1 MRLPTWLRLGLKIAG
16 YGILGTH
23 LNSRLIY
30 MRRLVLFLNEYF
42 WVELNERGFYKGR
55 FMRIPNRVKNLYS
68 LVMDFVKKCNDD
80 HVAAF
85 GAMAAFFMLLSL
97 FPFMIFFLTLTKY
110 APFSKDDIINILTQF
125 LSFERRSMI
134 TGLVNEIYRKTQ
146 ASIFTLSILGAL
158 WSSSRG
164 IYSIVIGLNSVFD
177 IDDNRNYFVIRI
189 FSLFYTVIFAFLIIG
204 MLILWVFGNSLYRYI
219 RIRFPMLASFVGYFM
234 HKRTILTLIVLI
246 FLFMMI
252 YKFVPARESSF
263 RKQWP
268 GALVAAI
275 GWLVVS
281 AGCSFYMDNFTNFSL
296 VYGSMAGIMILL
308 LWLHFCMS
316 MIFYGAEVNYF
327 LENKKNYHMLIRIIR
342 PNYRAKQRATE
353 KKMRSKLEQEA
364 KEKRKFKKSKKPNL

>member
-1 MRLPTWLRLGLKIAG
+1 
-16 YGILGTH
+16 
-23 LNSRLIY
+23 
-30 MRRLVLFLNEYF
+30 
-42 WVELNERGFYKGR
+42 
-55 FMRIPNRVKNLYS
+55 MRIPNRVKSLYS
-68 LVMDFVKKCNDD
+68 LVMDFIKKCNDD

-85 GAMAAFFMLLSL
+85 GAMSAFFMLLSL

-146 ASIFTLSILGAL
+146 TSIFTISIVAAL

-164 IYSIVIGLNSVFD
+164 IYSIVIGLNSVYD

-189 FSLFYTVIFAFLIIG
+189 FSLFYTVIFAFLIIA

-219 RIRFPMLASFVGYFM
+219 RKRFPVFATFAGYFL
-234 HKRTILTLIVLI
+234 HKRIVITLIVLT

-252 YKFVPARESSF
+252 YRFVPDRKCSF

-268 GALVAAI
+268 GAIVAAV

-342 PNYRAKQRATE
+342 PNYKAKQRAGE
-353 KKMRSKLEQEA
+353 KKMLKKLEQEENA
-364 KEKRKFKKSKKPNL
+364 RMRRKKSWKKKRDK